1 MAKEISSIQ
10 LFNSGIKI
18 KRSSLFLYFLL
29 IPSLIA
35 YHAFDRAKLIY
46 FIPAI
51 MIALFLFENLFSSG
65 KERGLRFEPNMVFSL
80 ILYLTLMLTGLIL
93 NYESINYKAFIRDI
107 LIILSPII
115 VFIMKMSFNEQHIKW
130 LFIASVISYFAWVG
144 IDFEFDWSFNFVRSN
159 YNMSS
164 EFHNGVILGCFFL
177 FFIYRKMFLWAIPAA
192 ILILMSGKRSIIL
205 GVLPAMATYYLFI
218 RPLNIDKNKYWL
230 ALILAIYFFIF
241 YAIGTNLD
249 SFAKWFLD
257 FIGIDSSDSLNR
269 FLMGREVFISYLKAH
284 INQSDL
290 LQFLFG
296 YGPGQADVFTH
307 DVIRPDWGAEK
318 REFVNPHNDI
328 LKIRFDYGLIGS
340 LSLFLLFYSSYVKS
354 KMGIQIFLYSIP
366 LLLVDNSFI
375 FIYYWFIALVVAR
388 FEVEDISEL
397 SSSG

>member
-1 MAKEISSIQ
+1 MSKEISSNQ
-10 LFNSGIKI
+10 LVVSGINI
-18 KRSSLFLYFLL
+18 NRSSFFLYILL

-46 FIPAI
+46 FIPVI
-51 MIALFLFENLFSSG
+51 MLALFLFENLFTTK
-65 KERGLRFEPNMVFSL
+65 KEKGLRFEPNMVFSL
-80 ILYLTLMLTGLIL
+80 ILYLTLMLVGLLL

-115 VFIMKMSFNEQHIKW
+115 VFVMKMSFNENHIKW

-144 IDFEFDWSFNFVRSN
+144 IDLEFDWSFNFVRSN

-192 ILILMSGKRSIIL
+192 LLILMSGKRSIIL
-205 GVLPAMATYYLFI
+205 GIVPAMATYYLLI
-218 RPLNIDKNKYWL
+218 NPLNIDKNKYLL

-241 YAIGTNLD
+241 YAIGSNLD
-249 SFAKWFLD
+249 TFAKWFLEM
-257 FIGIDSSDSLNR
+257 IGMDSQDSLNR
-269 FLMGREVFISYLKAH
+269 FLMGREVFISYLKTH
-284 INQSDL
+284 IDQSEL
-290 LQFLFG
+290 LQYLFG

-307 DVIRPDWGAEK
+307 DIIRPDWGAEK

-340 LSLFLLFYSSYVKS
+340 LSLFILFYSSYIRT

-375 FIYYWFIALVVAR
+375 FIYYWFIALTVAR
-388 FEVEDISEL
+388 FEDSEPQ
-397 SSSG
+397 SIKT